1 MKRVHGAA
9 TMLSER
15 STVRRLTVLAVASV
29 LLAGA
34 ILASIAVGSS
44 TIPLDQVWAL
54 LRAPD
59 RSIESHTVNE
69 LRMTRT
75 IIGVLVGVA
84 LAVAGAVM
92 QAVTRNPLADPGL
105 LGVNS
110 GASLAIVLGAA
121 LGGLTSPS
129 AQFALSALGAMAA
142 TALVYAIGS
151 GAGIA
156 AGFGWR
162 GRRGGRRA
170 KHGGMGGGVGG
181 GATPVR
187 LVLAGVALSAA
198 STGIVGAIL
207 LLDPEVFDAFRFWD
221 VGALTR
227 MDMPLWIVSAA
238 VLTGVAIVVAVA
250 RPLSD
255 IALGDDVAAAL
266 GTDVARTR
274 AIALVALTLLCAA
287 ATAVAGPISFVGLMV
302 PLICAWLMG
311 PHRGWII
318 AACAVTGPVLV
329 LGADLVGRIIARP
342 AEMQVGLLTAFVGA
356 PVLLHMLGRLRE
368 GRR

>member
-1 MKRVHGAA
+1 MIRTCGTAA
-9 TMLSER
+9 SGVGDR
-15 STVRRLTVLAVASV
+15 SAIRRFTVLAAASV
-29 LLAGA
+29 LLVAA
-34 ILASIAVGSS
+34 ALASIAVGSS
-44 TIPLDQVWAL
+44 TIPLDQVLAL
-54 LRAPD
+54 LHSPD
-59 RSIESHTVNE
+59 GSIESHTVNE
-69 LRMTRT
+69 LRLTRT
-75 IIGVLVGVA
+75 IVGILVGAA

-121 LGGLTSPS
+121 LGGLTSPP

-142 TALVYAIGS
+142 TAVVYAIGS
-151 GAGIA
+151 GAGFG
-156 AGFGWR
+156 AGFETAL
-162 GRRGGRRA
+162 GRRRRAGGRSS
-170 KHGGMGGGVGG
+170 VGG
-181 GATPVR
+181 GASPVR

-198 STGIVGAIL
+198 STGIVGAVL
-207 LLDPEVFDAFRFWD
+207 LLDPDAFDTFRFWD

-227 MDMPLWIVSAA
+227 MDMPLWIVAAA
-238 VLTGVAIVVAVA
+238 VATGMAIVVAVA

-255 IALGDDVAAAL
+255 IALGDHVAVAL

-318 AACAVTGPVLV
+318 AACAVIGPVLV
-329 LGADLVGRIIARP
+329 LAADLVGRIIARP

-356 PVLLHMLGRLRE
+356 PVLLYMLDRLGE